1 MIDSAMDRLFFVVFR
16 WKPQIF
22 FFNCDSIC
30 EVNVSEL
37 IYNRKCISIKLKF
50 LLFPQKNL

>member
-1 MIDSAMDRLFFVVFR
+1 MIDNNG
-16 WKPQIF
+16 QIVLCGFQMETTDYF